1 DKCMPAID
9 LPAPMGYPP
18 GIKLTHKVGSRTYF
32 DGNKAVQQGHD
43 IGYFIIHFALPT
55 NWLMLINS
63 IFSKHKVEFP
73 VTSVLIEGKPM
84 GTYVFMFG
92 GLVCGNPISLP
103 FGICVPFAGTVQH
116 EMGWGDFLLGFA
128 FIVVDVMIDAIWSLF
143 MKGD

>member
-1 DKCMPAID
+1 MTLCWGLNQGWTQWAFGGTFHGQYLPPPAPDKCMPAID

-73 VTSVLIEGKPM
+73 VTSVLIEGQPM

-92 GLVCGNPISLP
+92 
-103 FGICVPFAGTVQH
+103 
-116 EMGWGDFLLGFA
+116 
-128 FIVVDVMIDAIWSLF
+128 
-143 MKGD
+143 